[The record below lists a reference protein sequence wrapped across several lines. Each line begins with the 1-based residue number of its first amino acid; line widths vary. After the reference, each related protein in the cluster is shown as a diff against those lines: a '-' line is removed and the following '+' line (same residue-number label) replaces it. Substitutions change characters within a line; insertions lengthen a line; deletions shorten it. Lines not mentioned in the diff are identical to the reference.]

1 MTNLNVEHVDVQQRS
16 NDYVHQ
22 VYEDVKKRNKN
33 EIEFLQAIREIFDSL
48 RPVFAKHPEYIT
60 SGILERLT
68 EPERIVTFR
77 IAWEDDIGQVHVN
90 RGYRVQFSSELGP
103 YKGGLRFHPSVNNS
117 IMKFLAFEQIFK
129 NALTGQPIG
138 AGKGGSDFDPK
149 GKSDREIMRFCQSFM
164 TELSRHIGPDIDVP
178 AGDIGVGQREI
189 GYLFGQY
196 KRLKGGYE
204 AGILTGKDPN
214 HGGSLGRKE
223 ATGYG
228 TVYFIEE
235 MLNEYD
241 MTLSEKTVIVSGSG
255 NVSTYAIEKAQQLGA
270 KVIACSDSSGYIVD
284 ENGIDLDSVK
294 ELKETGNKRIKEYLK
309 THSEAKYY
317 EDFTGIW
324 SIPCDVA
331 LPCAT
336 QNELDESNAK
346 QLIDNGLIALGEGAN
361 MPCSTEAMKVF
372 QEHGILFAPAK
383 AANAGGVAVSA
394 MEMAQ
399 NSMRLSWTAEE
410 VDERLHVV
418 MRSIYKSCTQAAER
432 FGEPGNLIM
441 GANIAGF
448 LKVADAMSAH
458 GIS

>member
-1 MTNLNVEHVDVQQRS
+1 MSKLNVEHVDVQRRS

-22 VYEDVKKRNKN
+22 VYEQVKRRNAN
-33 EIEFLQAIREIFDSL
+33 ETEFLQAIREIFDSL
-48 RPVFAKHPEYIT
+48 RPVFAKHPEYIS

-77 IAWEDDIGQVHVN
+77 VTWEDDTGKVHVN

-103 YKGGLRFHPSVNNS
+103 YKGGLRFHPSVNSS

-164 TELSRHIGPDIDVP
+164 TELSRHIGQDIDVP
-178 AGDIGVGQREI
+178 AGDIGVGKREI

-204 AGILTGKDPN
+204 AGVLTGKDPN

-228 TVYFIEE
+228 TVYFTEE
-235 MLNEYD
+235 MLKEYG
-241 MTLSEKTVIVSGSG
+241 MSFKEKTVVVSGSG
-255 NVSTYAIEKAQQLGA
+255 NVSIYAIEKAQQLGA
-270 KVIACSDSSGYIVD
+270 NVIACSDSSGYIVD
-284 ENGIDLDSVK
+284 KNGIDLDCVK
-294 ELKETGNKRIKEYLK
+294 QLKEIENKRIQDYLK
-309 THSEAKYY
+309 VHPEARYY
-317 EDFTGIW
+317 EDCSEIW
-324 SIPCDVA
+324 TVPCDIV

-336 QNELDESNAK
+336 QNELDEKSANL
-346 QLIDNGLIALGEGAN
+346 LIKNGVTAVGEGAN
-361 MPCSTEAMKVF
+361 MPCTNEALTVF
-372 QEHGILFAPAK
+372 QDHGILFAPAK

-394 MEMAQ
+394 MEMSQ
-399 NSMRLSWTAEE
+399 NSMRLRWTAEE
-410 VDERLHVV
+410 VDERLKVV
-418 MRSIYKSCTQAAER
+418 MRSIYESCIDAADR
-432 FGEPGNLIM
+432 FGKPGNLIM
-441 GANIAGF
+441 GANVAGF
-448 LKVADAMSAH
+448 LKVADAMASH
-458 GIS
+458 GLS